1 MDMKRGGI
9 PALVRTG
16 GQAMDAKSRLFERI
30 EQLYDVGLIGQA
42 KVLVAGCGS
51 GGSQVALQLV
61 MSGIRNFALYDN
73 QTLGEENV
81 IRHAC
86 GLRYVG
92 WQKTAAVGDLRS
104 EESRVG
110 QECVSTCRS
119 RWSPS
124 H

>member
-1 MDMKRGGI
+1 MHG
-9 PALVRTG
+9 
-16 GQAMDAKSRLFERI
+16 KSRLFERI
-30 EQLYDVGLIGQA
+30 ERLYDVGLIGQA

-51 GGSQVALQLV
+51 GGSQVALQLA

-92 WQKTAAVGDLRS
+92 WDKTAAVFDLLKDRNPDIRAGLHNEDLMAVPDLEDHVRDAS
-104 EESRVG
+104 VGHSRNR
-110 QECVSTCRS
+110 Q
-119 RWSPS
+119 
-124 H
+124 